1 MVITSQKDYK
11 KIKNRG
17 HDIKIELAKYLRF
30 WPFILA
36 SLVVALM
43 AVFIHLRYTQ
53 KQYKSVAKIKILND
67 DKGLELPK
75 AGFIFSRPN
84 INLENNIEIIRS
96 SRIWEALV
104 LELELVSTFYQQG
117 HVLLTEVEASQMP
130 FQYRLKVP
138 MAAITGGNTFKLD
151 VRNDGLY
158 IYKNASLEPLIFKQ
172 YTTVGEVHDLPF
184 ELAPLQLQA
193 IKANIGTVYEIHIN
207 PVKTVAERL
216 RNKFNVTTV
225 GKNSELLELSMEG
238 SLKSKS
244 ERILNGLMEVF
255 KLDGIKLR
263 QTISERTINFIQ
275 ERFSVL
281 ANELDS
287 IESSIK
293 DYKVA
298 NNMLSVESKA
308 ALDLSKYSLS
318 EEGLVAIEAQFL
330 VVDLIENAIE
340 SPLESLEILPNF
352 IMEEELSI
360 NSEIKSYNELVF
372 QLDRL
377 KVDASA
383 NNPKLIVLQTEL
395 EGVKDNLKV
404 SLQLLNTQLQTKKRE
419 LEAKNNS
426 YDVALKQIPSME
438 LYMRNVERQQQIKE
452 TLYLFLLQ
460 KREEAA
466 INKAI
471 TEPAMQVVEFASSWY
486 DPIFPNPKNLFTM
499 AILFGL
505 AVPTGI
511 IYLMFLLNTKI
522 KSIDE
527 IKSLTDGLPVLGEIP
542 KLKDKRKL
550 LLEKNDN
557 SPIFE
562 AYRILCS
569 NLRFVLPVSKTK
581 TGQVILCTSIIKGEG
596 KTFSSV
602 NLSIALSSLGKRVL
616 LIGGDLRNPQIHK
629 FLETTKNDDGL
640 SNYLYNAEVDWK
652 LLLSSVK
659 DFDNLEVITSGP
671 IPPNAPQLLDNGRI
685 ETLLEEAKLVYD
697 YIIIDSAPTL
707 LVSDTMLI
715 ANYADVTLFVVRYDY
730 TEKELLNYV
739 KELHTSKIKNMAFVL
754 NGVPVGRGY
763 GYGYNYGYNYGY
775 GAQG

>member
-1 MVITSQKDYK
+1 MT
-11 KIKNRG
+11 
-17 HDIKIELAKYLRF
+17 
-30 WPFILA
+30 
-36 SLVVALM
+36 
-43 AVFIHLRYTQ
+43 T
-53 KQYKSVAKIKILND
+53 
-67 DKGLELPK
+67 
-75 AGFIFSRPN
+75 
-84 INLENNIEIIRS
+84 
-96 SRIWEALV
+96 
-104 LELELVSTFYQQG
+104 
-117 HVLLTEVEASQMP
+117 
-130 FQYRLKVP
+130 
-138 MAAITGGNTFKLD
+138 ITGGNTYKLE

-158 IYKNASLEPLIFKQ
+158 IYKNASLEPLVFKQ
-172 YTTVGEVHDLPF
+172 YTTVGEAHDLPF
-184 ELAPLQLQA
+184 ELAPLQLQT
-193 IKANIGTVYEIHIN
+193 IKANIGTVYEVRIN
-207 PVKTVAERL
+207 PVKTVADRL
-216 RNKFNVTTV
+216 RSKFNVTAV

-308 ALDLSKYSLS
+308 ALDYSKYNLS

-330 VVDLIENAIE
+330 VLELIENTIE
-340 SPLESLEILPNF
+340 LPLESLEILPNF
-352 IMEEELSI
+352 IMEEDLSI
-360 NSEIKSYNELVF
+360 NSEIKAYNELVF
-372 QLDRL
+372 QMDRL
-377 KVDASA
+377 KADARA
-383 NNPKLIVLQTEL
+383 NNPKFVVLRKEL
-395 EGVKDNLKV
+395 EDVKDNLKV
-404 SLQLLNTQLQTKKRE
+404 SLQLLNTQLETKKRE

-426 YDVALKQIPSME
+426 YDLALKQIPSME

-460 KREEAA
+460 KREEVA

-471 TEPAMQVVEFASSWY
+471 TEPAMQVVEYASSWY

-522 KSIDE
+522 KSIEE

-542 KLKDKRKL
+542 KLKDKDKF

-569 NLRFVLPVSKTK
+569 NLRFVLPVSKSK

-596 KTFSSV
+596 KTFNSV
-602 NLSIALSSLGKRVL
+602 NLSIALASLGKRVL

-629 FLETTKNDDGL
+629 LLETTKNDDGL
-640 SNYLYNAEVDWK
+640 SNYLYNEEVDWK

-659 DFDNLEVITSGP
+659 DFDNLEVMTSGP
-671 IPPNAPQLLDNGRI
+671 IPPNAPQLLDNGRL
-685 ETLLEEAKLVYD
+685 ETLLEDAKLLYD

-739 KELHTSKIKNMAFVL
+739 KDLHASKIKSIAFIF
-754 NGVPVGRGY
+754 NGVKDSKSY
-763 GYGYNYGYNYGY
+763 GYKYGYNYGY
-775 GAQG
+775 GYGYGAKR